1 MRRRSSFNR
10 LALTLSVA
18 VLVAQAMLAGV
29 DVKVE
34 FDKSFNFNIVRTW
47 GWNPTGPGQVKMART
62 ADDDPAAV
70 QKRFEPIIVDAVT
83 SEMKRRNL
91 QASTGTADVA
101 VTYYVLLTTNMSAQT
116 VGEFLPANTAWGLPP
131 FPPATQSLKV
141 MNRGSLVL
149 DLSAKDTVIWRGV
162 AQTNVKMDIDDKRRE
177 ELLREGVKDLL
188 QRFPPKS

>member
-1 MRRRSSFNR
+1 LGRRSSFNR

-34 FDKSFNFNIVRTW
+34 FDKSFNFNTVRTW

-83 SEMKRRNL
+83 SEMRRRNL

-177 ELLREGVKDLL
+177 QLLREGVKDLL